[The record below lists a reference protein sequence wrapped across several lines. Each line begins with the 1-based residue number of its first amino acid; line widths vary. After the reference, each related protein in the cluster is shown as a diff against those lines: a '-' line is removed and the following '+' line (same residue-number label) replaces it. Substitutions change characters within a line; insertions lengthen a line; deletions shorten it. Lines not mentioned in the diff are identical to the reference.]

1 VAVDRRVVVSFFGS
15 KTEKRRKS
23 MSVKA
28 IVCGIT
34 GSVNSQKA
42 VKTAVETALS
52 EAARLVFVYVVDV
65 AFLNGL
71 TIQLRPKYAED
82 FLERLGNEL
91 LDEAAEIAS
100 AGGVASKK
108 VLRKGKV
115 MVEIRTVLQ
124 EEKGDL
130 LVVSD
135 EGRGFAEKVLF
146 GKRLPDNIKEL
157 ERRAGVPVK
166 VIR

>member
-1 VAVDRRVVVSFFGS
+1 MSS
-15 KTEKRRKS
+15 KT
-23 MSVKA
+23 

-42 VKTAVETALS
+42 VKAAVEMALN
-52 EAARLVFVYVVDV
+52 EGATLIFAYVVDV
-65 AFLNGL
+65 AFLSGL

-82 FLERLGNEL
+82 FLDRLGNKL
-91 LDEAAEIAS
+91 LEEAAGIAS
-100 AGGVASKK
+100 AGGVAAKK

-115 MVEIRTVLQ
+115 MAVLSKVLK

-146 GKRLPDNIKEL
+146 GERLSDNIKEL
-157 ERRAGVPVK
+157 ERRAGVPIK
-166 VIR
+166 VIK

>member
-1 VAVDRRVVVSFFGS
+1 MKS
-15 KTEKRRKS
+15 K
-23 MSVKA
+23 V
-28 IVCGIT
+28 IVCGVT

-42 VKTAVETALS
+42 VKAAVEMALT
-52 EAARLVFVYVVDV
+52 EGTPLIFVYVVDV
-65 AFLNGL
+65 AFLSGL

-82 FLERLGNEL
+82 FLERLGNKL
-91 LDEAAEIAS
+91 LDEAAGIAS
-100 AGGVASKK
+100 SMGVAAKK
-108 VLRKGKV
+108 ALRKGKV
-115 MVEIRTVLQ
+115 MTELSKVLK

-146 GKRLPDNIKEL
+146 GERLPNNIKEL

>member
-1 VAVDRRVVVSFFGS
+1 MKS
-15 KTEKRRKS
+15 K
-23 MSVKA
+23 V
-28 IVCGIT
+28 IVCGVT

-42 VKTAVETALS
+42 VKAAVEMALT
-52 EAARLVFVYVVDV
+52 EGTPLIFVYVVDV
-65 AFLNGL
+65 AFLSGL

-82 FLERLGNEL
+82 FLERLGNKL
-91 LDEAAEIAS
+91 LDEATGIAS
-100 AGGVASKK
+100 SMGVAAKK
-108 VLRKGKV
+108 ALRKGKV
-115 MVEIRTVLQ
+115 MTELSKVLK

-146 GKRLPDNIKEL
+146 GERLPNNIKEL

>member
-1 VAVDRRVVVSFFGS
+1 MNS
-15 KTEKRRKS
+15 KT
-23 MSVKA
+23 
-28 IVCGIT
+28 IVCGVT

-42 VKTAVETALS
+42 VKAAVEMALR
-52 EAARLVFVYVVDV
+52 EGATLVFVYIVDV
-65 AFLNGL
+65 AFLSGL

-82 FLERLGNEL
+82 FLERLGNKL
-91 LDEAAEIAS
+91 LDEAAGIATAS
-100 AGGVASKK
+100 GVASKK

-115 MVEIRTVLQ
+115 MVELSKVLQ

-146 GKRLPDNIKEL
+146 GERLPDNVKEL
-157 ERRAGVPVK
+157 ERRTGVPVK

>member
-1 VAVDRRVVVSFFGS
+1 MSS
-15 KTEKRRKS
+15 KT
-23 MSVKA
+23 
-28 IVCGIT
+28 IICGVT

-42 VKTAVETALS
+42 VKAAVDMALN
-52 EAARLVFVYVVDV
+52 EGAALIFVYVVDV
-65 AFLNGL
+65 AFLSGL

-82 FLERLGNEL
+82 FLERLGNKL
-91 LDEAAEIAS
+91 LDEAIGIAS
-100 AGGVASKK
+100 ISGVAAKK
-108 VLRKGKV
+108 VLRKGKL
-115 MVEIRTVLQ
+115 MAELGKVLK

-146 GKRLPDNIKEL
+146 GERLPDNIKEL

-166 VIR
+166 LIK

>member
-1 VAVDRRVVVSFFGS
+1 MKS
-15 KTEKRRKS
+15 K
-23 MSVKA
+23 V
-28 IVCGIT
+28 IVCGVT

-42 VKTAVETALS
+42 VKAAVEMALT
-52 EAARLVFVYVVDV
+52 EGTPLIFVYVVDV
-65 AFLNGL
+65 AFLSGL

-82 FLERLGNEL
+82 FLERLGNKL
-91 LDEAAEIAS
+91 LDEAAGIAS
-100 AGGVASKK
+100 SMGVAVKK

-115 MVEIRTVLQ
+115 MTELSKVLK
-124 EEKGDL
+124 EEKGEL

-146 GKRLPDNIKEL
+146 GERLPNNIKEL

>member
-1 VAVDRRVVVSFFGS
+1 MNS
-15 KTEKRRKS
+15 KT
-23 MSVKA
+23 
-28 IVCGIT
+28 IVCGVT

-42 VKTAVETALS
+42 VKAAVEMASTENAT
-52 EAARLVFVYVVDV
+52 LVFIYVVDV
-65 AFLNGL
+65 AFLSGL

-82 FLERLGNEL
+82 FLERLGNKL

-100 AGGVASKK
+100 ASGVASKK

-115 MVEIRTVLQ
+115 MVELKTVLQ

-130 LVVSD
+130 LLVSD
-135 EGRGFAEKVLF
+135 EGRGFAEKVFF
-146 GKRLPDNIKEL
+146 GERLPDNIKEL

>member
-1 VAVDRRVVVSFFGS
+1 MKS
-15 KTEKRRKS
+15 K
-23 MSVKA
+23 V
-28 IVCGIT
+28 IVCGVT

-42 VKTAVETALS
+42 VKVAVEMALT
-52 EAARLVFVYVVDV
+52 EGTPLIFVYVVDV
-65 AFLNGL
+65 AFLSGL

-82 FLERLGNEL
+82 FLERLGNKL
-91 LDEAAEIAS
+91 LDEAAGIAS
-100 AGGVASKK
+100 SMGVAVKK

-115 MVEIRTVLQ
+115 MTELSKVLK

-146 GKRLPDNIKEL
+146 GERLPNNIKEL

>member
-1 VAVDRRVVVSFFGS
+1 MKS
-15 KTEKRRKS
+15 K
-23 MSVKA
+23 V
-28 IVCGIT
+28 IVCGVT

-42 VKTAVETALS
+42 VKAAVEMALTEGTS
-52 EAARLVFVYVVDV
+52 LIFVYVVDV
-65 AFLNGL
+65 AFLSGL

-82 FLERLGNEL
+82 FLERLGNKL
-91 LDEAAEIAS
+91 LDEAAGIAS
-100 AGGVASKK
+100 SMGVAVKK

-115 MVEIRTVLQ
+115 MTELSKVLK

-146 GKRLPDNIKEL
+146 GERLPHNIKEL

-166 VIR
+166 VIK

>member
-1 VAVDRRVVVSFFGS
+1 MKS
-15 KTEKRRKS
+15 K
-23 MSVKA
+23 V
-28 IVCGIT
+28 IVCAVT

-42 VKTAVETALS
+42 VNAAVEMALT
-52 EAARLVFVYVVDV
+52 EGAPLIFVYVLDV
-65 AFLNGL
+65 AFLSGL

-82 FLERLGNEL
+82 FLERLGNKI
-91 LDEAAEIAS
+91 LDEAAGIAS
-100 AGGVASKK
+100 SMGVAVKK

-115 MVEIRTVLQ
+115 MTELSNVLK
-124 EEKGDL
+124 EEKGAL

-146 GKRLPDNIKEL
+146 GERLPDNIKEL

>member
-1 VAVDRRVVVSFFGS
+1 MNS
-15 KTEKRRKS
+15 KT
-23 MSVKA
+23 
-28 IVCGIT
+28 IVCGVT

-42 VKTAVETALS
+42 VKAAVEMASTENAT
-52 EAARLVFVYVVDV
+52 LVFIYIVDV
-65 AFLNGL
+65 AFLSGL

-82 FLERLGNEL
+82 FLERLGNKL
-91 LDEAAEIAS
+91 LDEAAGIATAS
-100 AGGVASKK
+100 GVASKK

-115 MVEIRTVLQ
+115 MVELSKVLQ

-146 GKRLPDNIKEL
+146 GERLPDNVKEL
-157 ERRAGVPVK
+157 ERRTGVPVK

>member
-1 VAVDRRVVVSFFGS
+1 MKSRV
-15 KTEKRRKS
+15 
-23 MSVKA
+23 
-28 IVCGIT
+28 IVCGVT

-42 VKTAVETALS
+42 VKAAVDTALN
-52 EAARLVFVYVVDV
+52 EGAALIFVYVVDV
-65 AFLNGL
+65 AFLSGL

-82 FLERLGNEL
+82 FLERLGNKL
-91 LDEAAEIAS
+91 LDEAAGIAS
-100 AGGVASKK
+100 ASGVAAKK

-115 MVEIRTVLQ
+115 MAELGKVLK

-135 EGRGFAEKVLF
+135 EGRSFAEKVLF
-146 GKRLPDNIKEL
+146 GQRLPDNIKEL

>member
-1 VAVDRRVVVSFFGS
+1 MNS
-15 KTEKRRKS
+15 KT
-23 MSVKA
+23 
-28 IVCGIT
+28 IVCGVT

-42 VKTAVETALS
+42 VKAAVEMASTENAT
-52 EAARLVFVYVVDV
+52 LVFIYIVDV
-65 AFLNGL
+65 AFLSGL

-82 FLERLGNEL
+82 FLERLGNKL

-100 AGGVASKK
+100 ASGVASKK

-115 MVEIRTVLQ
+115 MVELKTVLQ

-130 LVVSD
+130 LLVSD

-146 GKRLPDNIKEL
+146 GERLPDNIKEL

>member
-1 VAVDRRVVVSFFGS
+1 MKS
-15 KTEKRRKS
+15 K
-23 MSVKA
+23 V
-28 IVCGIT
+28 IVCGVT

-42 VKTAVETALS
+42 VKAAVEMALT
-52 EAARLVFVYVVDV
+52 EGTPLIFVYVVDV
-65 AFLNGL
+65 AFLSGL

-82 FLERLGNEL
+82 FLERLGNKL
-91 LDEAAEIAS
+91 LDEAAGIAS
-100 AGGVASKK
+100 SMGVAVKK

-115 MVEIRTVLQ
+115 MTELSKVLK

-146 GKRLPDNIKEL
+146 GERLPNNIKEL

>member
-1 VAVDRRVVVSFFGS
+1 
-15 KTEKRRKS
+15 
-23 MSVKA
+23 M
-28 IVCGIT
+28 
-34 GSVNSQKA
+34 
-42 VKTAVETALS
+42 ALN
-52 EAARLVFVYVVDV
+52 EGATLIFAYVVDV
-65 AFLNGL
+65 AFLSGL

-82 FLERLGNEL
+82 FLDRLGNKL
-91 LDEAAEIAS
+91 LEEAAGIAS
-100 AGGVASKK
+100 AGGVAAKK

-115 MVEIRTVLQ
+115 MVELGKVLK

-146 GKRLPDNIKEL
+146 GERLPDNIKEL

-166 VIR
+166 VIK